1 MDIETYPFDLCLLKK
16 KKKIIIAMSDLLD
29 SLLRPEILTLFSLTY
44 DIIL

>member
-1 MDIETYPFDLCLLKK
+1 MDIETYPFDLCLLK